1 MYFCDFLS
9 AYLEQG
15 LTVTDTVKL
24 RAHNTK
30 TIQFRLDIA
39 SLFPTD
45 LLYVKVGLALPIVRL
60 NRLLRLGRL
69 MQFLSRTEA
78 RSSYPNTTRIVT
90 LVVYIL
96 IIIHW
101 NACIFFQLSS
111 WLGFGSD
118 DWVYPSIDETLH
130 PGNGNATLSRMY
142 LFCFFWSTL
151 ALTTIADLPPPTRDE
166 EYGFMI
172 VVFLVGIFIFA
183 TIVGK
188 VGSMISN
195 MNANRAEFQQRLDAI
210 KRYME
215 FRRVN
220 KELETRVVKWFDY
233 LWNNKQSLDGQSVL
247 GALPSKLRAE
257 IAISVHMD
265 TLKRVAIFQECEAGL
280 LTELVL
286 KLKLAV
292 FSPGDYVCRKGDIG
306 KELYIIKKG
315 KLQVVADDGVTV
327 FATLEQGTVF
337 GEISILNITGKSPIY
352 VSKMHNNWV
361 LLFVKFCRQSAYS
374 FISYMKLLRGSQD
387 EK

>member
-1 MYFCDFLS
+1 MCSFLS

-39 SLFPTD
+39 SLLPTD
-45 LLYVKVGLALPIVRL
+45 LLYLKLGLGLPIIRL

-69 MQFLSRTEA
+69 MQFLSRTEE

-101 NACIFFQLSS
+101 NACIFFQLSN
-111 WLGFGSD
+111 WIGFGD
-118 DWVYPSIDETLH
+118 DPWVYPSIDETLY
-130 PGNGNATLSRMY
+130 PGNATLSRMY

-151 ALTTIADLPPPTRDE
+151 ALTTIADLPPPIKDE
-166 EYGFMI
+166 EYAFMI

-215 FRRVN
+215 FRHVN

-233 LWNNKQSLDGQSVL
+233 LWNNKQSLDGQSIL
-247 GALPSKLRAE
+247 GALPSKLKAE

-337 GEISILNITGKSPIY
+337 GEISILNIAGRLHS
-352 VSKMHNNWV
+352 SKMHHNDS
-361 LLFVKFCRQSAYS
+361 LQF
-374 FISYMKLLRGSQD
+374 
-387 EK
+387 